1 MSRHSLACRL
11 AAHETK
17 TQAQLQDGRM
27 RVRLPDELGDCV
39 HDFITLESGL
49 GVGCLSY
56 RPATALIEESNTMH
70 PGRVMVITLGMQGRS
85 LYRGE
90 DRTRLEF
97 AAGHTTISSFSGVS
111 GERLYE
117 AGAAV
122 SQLRVIASE
131 TLISKYVGEDRAGRI
146 LGNHQLRQLAFR
158 NSTPAAMN
166 HAKALMSHLKPTQ
179 QAVSKLDLHIHALSL
194 LNEQFNLLSPEHYR
208 PASPLSPSE
217 AERIE
222 RIRAFMAENLD
233 KSLTLDFLSAQF
245 GIGKAKLKEG
255 MLHMYN
261 QTPGDLLLTLRMR
274 KAILLLESGMP
285 VSQVAWLVGY
295 QYANN
300 FTAAFTRYYGKSP
313 RAMFGSKTEASL
325 PCSQRKPIPHETARR
340 GG

>member
-1 MSRHSLACRL
+1 MGRPSPACRL
-11 AAHETK
+11 AAHENR

-27 RVRLPDELGDCV
+27 RVKLPDDLGDCV

-56 RPATALIEESNTMH
+56 RPSTALIEESQTMH

-85 LYRGE
+85 LYQGE
-90 DRTRLEF
+90 DRTSLEF

-117 AGAAV
+117 AGTTV

-131 TLISKYVGEDRAGRI
+131 ALISKYVGAERAGRI

-158 NSTPAAMN
+158 NSTPAAMT
-166 HAKALMSHLKPTQ
+166 HAKALMSHLKPTHQ
-179 QAVSKLDLHIHALSL
+179 TPSKLDLHIHALSL
-194 LNEQFNLLSPEHYR
+194 LNEQFNLLSPEDYR
-208 PASPLSPSE
+208 PASPLSPAQ

-233 KSLTLDFLSAQF
+233 KALTLDFLAAQF
-245 GIGKAKLKEG
+245 GIGKSKLKEG

-274 KAILLLESGMP
+274 KAIVLLESGVL

-313 RAMFGSKTEASL
+313 RAMFGSKADPAL
-325 PCSQRKPIPHETARR
+325 PGHPRKSRAN
-340 GG
+340 